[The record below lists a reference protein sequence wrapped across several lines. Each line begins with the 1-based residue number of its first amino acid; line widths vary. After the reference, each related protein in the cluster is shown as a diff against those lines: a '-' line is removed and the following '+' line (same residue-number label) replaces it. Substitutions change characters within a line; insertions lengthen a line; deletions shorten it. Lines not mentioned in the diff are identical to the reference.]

1 MPATI
6 TSIPYCQKHQLDP
19 NPTAHIETS
28 SLEYLHTA
36 FLLYEYKT
44 TYSKKEYRT
53 LLDTYGWDKGSCE
66 EKRAIRIAEN
76 FQEFSTCP
84 QHLAPIPVTILLRL
98 CSLQYKS
105 IISQLQDYPIGGL
118 TCELVLELIEERKAL
133 LKTQKQE
140 QQKQISIWRRTPRGD
155 RYCQFPPQYEEDH
168 QTGVLTQELIDGYG
182 LLPQQILR
190 EAIADYHARIKSQE
204 KEQPQEETAE
214 SEVVVV
220 ESGMLPQEEIS
231 PTEREKAI
239 EVNSRL
245 KQNEQPSTS
254 NATEQQPVGGEVLM
268 LAEKLKSATSY
279 YQIRNAIYRHLA
291 VKEEAWKQLSP
302 EEQLRIERLLP
313 QEVLALKTARKSGL
327 IIDYYEL
334 ENGWFQVF
342 IPGED
347 KPVSVSKL
355 NVISWLQEQESL
367 NYVTT

>member
-6 TSIPYCQKHQLDP
+6 TSISYLQKHQLDP

-28 SLEYLHTA
+28 SLKYLHAA

-53 LLDTYGWDKGSCE
+53 LLDTYGWDKGSSE
-66 EKRAIRIAEN
+66 EKRALKIAEN
-76 FQEFSTCP
+76 FQQFLTCP
-84 QHLAPIPVTILLRL
+84 QHLAAIPVTILLRL
-98 CSLQYKS
+98 CSLQYKP

-118 TCELVLELIEERKAL
+118 TCKLVLELIEERKAL

-140 QQKQISIWRRTPRGD
+140 QQKQISIWRRTPKGD
-155 RYCQFPPQYEEDH
+155 RYCQFPPQWEEDH

-190 EAIADYHARIKSQE
+190 EAIADYHAKIKSQE
-204 KEQPQEETAE
+204 KEQSQEETAE
-214 SEVVVV
+214 SEVV
-220 ESGMLPQEEIS
+220 ESSMLPQLKTS
-231 PTEREKAI
+231 PTESEKAI

-245 KQNEQPSTS
+245 KHKEQTSTS
-254 NATEQQPVGGEVLM
+254 NATEQQPVGEEVLM

-279 YQIRNAIYRHLA
+279 YQIRSAIYRHLA
-291 VKEEAWKQLSP
+291 VKDEAWKQLSP

-313 QEVLALKTARKSGL
+313 QEVLALQTARKAGL

-334 ENGWFQVF
+334 ETGWFQVF
-342 IPGED
+342 IAGED
-347 KPVSVSKL
+347 KPVSISKS
-355 NVISWLQEQESL
+355 NVISWVQEQERL
-367 NYVTT
+367 NCVTT

>member
-6 TSIPYCQKHQLDP
+6 TSIPYSQKHQLDP

-28 SLEYLHTA
+28 SLEYLHVA

-53 LLDTYGWDKGSCE
+53 LLDTYGWDKGSSE
-66 EKRAIRIAEN
+66 EKRALKIAEN
-76 FQEFSTCP
+76 FQEFLTCP

-118 TCELVLELIEERKAL
+118 TCELVLELIEEKKAL
-133 LKTQKQE
+133 LKAQKQE
-140 QQKQISIWRRTPRGD
+140 QQKQISIWRRTPKGD

-204 KEQPQEETAE
+204 KEQSQEETAE

-220 ESGMLPQEEIS
+220 ESRILPQEEIS
-231 PTEREKAI
+231 PTESEKVI

-245 KQNEQPSTS
+245 KQNEQTSTS
-254 NATEQQPVGGEVLM
+254 NATE
-268 LAEKLKSATSY
+268 
-279 YQIRNAIYRHLA
+279 
-291 VKEEAWKQLSP
+291 
-302 EEQLRIERLLP
+302 
-313 QEVLALKTARKSGL
+313 
-327 IIDYYEL
+327 
-334 ENGWFQVF
+334 
-342 IPGED
+342 
-347 KPVSVSKL
+347 
-355 NVISWLQEQESL
+355 
-367 NYVTT
+367 

>member
-6 TSIPYCQKHQLDP
+6 TSTPYFQKHQLDP
-19 NPTAHIETS
+19 NPTSHIETS
-28 SLEYLHTA
+28 SLEYLHAA

-53 LLDTYGWDKGSCE
+53 LLNTYGWDKGSSE
-66 EKRAIRIAEN
+66 EKRALKIAEN
-76 FQEFSTCP
+76 FQEFLTCP

-98 CSLQYKS
+98 CSLQYKP

-140 QQKQISIWRRTPRGD
+140 QEKEISIWRRTPKGD
-155 RYCQFPPQYEEDH
+155 RYCQFPPQWEEDH

-190 EAIADYHARIKSQE
+190 EAIADYHAKIKSQE

-214 SEVVVV
+214 SEVV
-220 ESGMLPQEEIS
+220 ESSMLPQLETS
-231 PTEREKAI
+231 LTESEKAI

-245 KQNEQPSTS
+245 KQNEQTSTS
-254 NATEQQPVGGEVLM
+254 NPKEQQVVGEEVLM
-268 LAEKLKSATSY
+268 LVEKLKLSTSY
-279 YQIRNAIYRHLA
+279 HQIRSAIYRHLA
-291 VKEEAWKQLSP
+291 VKDEACQQLSP

-313 QEVLALKTARKSGL
+313 QEVLALKTARDNGL

-334 ENGWFQVF
+334 ETGWFQVF
-342 IPGED
+342 IADEN
-347 KPVSVSKL
+347 KPVSVSKS
-355 NVISWLQEQESL
+355 NIIIWLQEQERL
-367 NYVTT
+367 NCVTT